1 MKFWR
6 FAMPALMAGCV
17 SLAAL
22 AGPTPAAAQEVQA
35 LNPAPNNMQ
44 TQGKVGD
51 TAYRWTNGRAWMS
64 LSDDAKIAMVAGLEE
79 GIVLAVRENWSA
91 LPKQSQ
97 QEMVKTAGR
106 LTISG
111 FGFDQM
117 VLQIDN
123 FYLMPG
129 YINVPIVDAYMF
141 VLMKLRHA
149 SDDQLKDFADHLR
162 KLYPPP
168 PMPKTEDKH

>member
-1 MKFWR
+1 MKFRR
-6 FAMPALMAGCV
+6 FVMPALLAGCV

-22 AGPTPAAAQEVQA
+22 GGPMPAAAQEVQA
-35 LNPAPNNMQ
+35 LNPASNDMQ

-64 LSDDAKIAMVAGLEE
+64 LNDDAKVAMVAGLEQ
-79 GIVLAVRENWSA
+79 GIILSVRENWKA
-91 LPKQSQ
+91 VPKESQ
-97 QEMVKTAGR
+97 QEITKTATR
-106 LTISG
+106 LTVGG
-111 FGFDQM
+111 FTFDQL

-129 YINVPIVDAYMF
+129 DINVPVVDAYMF
-141 VLMKLRHA
+141 ALTKLKKA
-149 SDDQLKDFADHLR
+149 SDDQLKDLANHLR

-168 PMPKTEDKH
+168 PMPKNEDKH